1 VITKNAAAVWS
12 LRYYLVKSFTEQRK
26 MHSVINWQQDWR
38 KISGVPVKSPVTQ
51 HPEPLYQQ
59 DLLPAAVCVRLEH
72 GLILTP
78 FTCQL
83 HTTLAAERRLHF
95 QHQSGMKLCLEL
107 SPKLAKLNGRG
118 LHWLAAK
125 TQTLSAGT
133 PVLQLD
139 LAFLQL
145 ELDLEELYCLLYLD
159 SPVRIDKLYCRQ
171 SQLVAGQDPLF
182 IMQLKK
188 PLS

>member
-1 VITKNAAAVWS
+1 
-12 LRYYLVKSFTEQRK
+12 

-38 KISGVPVKSPVTQ
+38 KISGVPVKSPVTGQLFPVTQ

-72 GLILTP
+72 GLILAP
-78 FTCQL
+78 FACQL
-83 HTTLAAERRLHF
+83 QTTLAADRRLHF
-95 QHQSGMKLCLEL
+95 LHQSGTKLCLEL

-125 TQTLSAGT
+125 AQPLTAGT

-159 SPVRIDKLYCRQ
+159 SPVRMDALYCRQ
-171 SQLVAGQDPLF
+171 SRLAAGQDPLF